1 MDVKIQRS
9 DPIVMQRSSSHIFVY
24 ELYKVNRSP
33 FYFLSDSS
41 KDGKLNIFINT
52 IINKKKQS
60 CITININVTMESE
73 FIFYYISLVFMHIC
87 LLYNVRVIVHRSVL
101 SLSFIY
107 LRFISH

>member
-9 DPIVMQRSSSHIFVY
+9 DPIVMQTSSSHIFVY

-52 IINKKKQS
+52 IINKKNKVVLQLISMSLWKVSSFFTIFHWYS
-60 CITININVTMESE
+60 CIFV
-73 FIFYYISLVFMHIC
+73 YYIT
-87 LLYNVRVIVHRSVL
+87 
-101 SLSFIY
+101 
-107 LRFISH
+107 